1 VNLVNDERGDRDSP
15 AEVSEPVAPI
25 GGRELKIRLRISLTG
40 DDIVLILNSGETVWS
55 AKKKL
60 QEVIKNNDVNHV
72 SFFF

>member
-15 AEVSEPVAPI
+15 AEFSEPVAPI